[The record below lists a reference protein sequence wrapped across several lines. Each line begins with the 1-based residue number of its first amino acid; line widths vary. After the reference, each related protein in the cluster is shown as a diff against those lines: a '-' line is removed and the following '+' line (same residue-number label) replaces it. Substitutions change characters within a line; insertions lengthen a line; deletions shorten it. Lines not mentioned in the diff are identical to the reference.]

1 MIDIKEIYNNPANQ
15 SQVKD
20 LSEQLIINSTNIT
33 SKDIIAVFKRD
44 ITNIIIYFLLL
55 IPVASVILTSK
66 NINAQSIT
74 LCVIIFLASIYIT
87 VKELQ
92 IIRKIK
98 TTNKTKNA
106 HDVGF
111 NDFTAIPHVIKY
123 LEFSRKSRRSP
134 QINSA

>member
-15 SQVKD
+15 SRVKD

-98 TTNKTKNA
+98 TTNKTKSA